1 MHGKGIMHFVFCF
14 LRMINSKKKMY
25 LIIVIMSNYHF
36 FFKIKTTGFNMSND
50 KADLRDIDYKKDF
63 FFSWQICYDRYLRF

>member
-1 MHGKGIMHFVFCF
+1 
-14 LRMINSKKKMY
+14 
-25 LIIVIMSNYHF
+25 MSNYHF

>member
-36 FFKIKTTGFNMSND
+36 FIKIKTTGFNMSND
-50 KADLRDIDYKKDF
+50 KADLRDKD
-63 FFSWQICYDRYLRF
+63 